1 MLIAKKRTRRFTQKS
16 KILEQNMVLLEMK
29 METTE
34 IKSDKPWKIWTYLFL
49 SKFEYF
55 NVFASHL

>member
-34 IKSDKPWKIWTYLFL
+34 IKSDKP
-49 SKFEYF
+49 
-55 NVFASHL
+55 

>member
-1 MLIAKKRTRRFTQKS
+1 MEGNSVNNRYMKVNKRKKRKYICSLQKKRTRRFTQKS

-34 IKSDKPWKIWTYLFL
+34 IKSDKP
-49 SKFEYF
+49 
-55 NVFASHL
+55 